1 MTDHILLIIILIV
14 VVINLFFGWRR

>member
-14 VVINLFFGWRR
+14 VVINLFFGVRR